1 MTEPTKKQDLVLLPG
16 LACDSAL
23 WRAQIAGLADIAH
36 VHVADTTRADS
47 MAGLAAEVLAAAPAR
62 FALAGLSMGGYVA
75 QEMLRRAPARITRLA
90 LLDSSAEADTEAH
103 AAYRRGL
110 MELAEKGE
118 FKGVT
123 RRFLPMLLHPD
134 RVEDAD
140 LAATVMAMAERCG
153 RAAYLRQQTAL
164 LHRADGWDVLGKVAC
179 PTLIL
184 CGREDRLTPLA
195 AHEAMAAAIPGAEL
209 VVLDGCGHLS
219 PLEKPDAVTAAMRRW
234 LLRPRAG

>member
-1 MTEPTKKQDLVLLPG
+1 MTETNDKQDLVLLPG
-16 LACDSAL
+16 LACDSDL
-23 WRAQIAGLADIAH
+23 WRAQVAGLADLAHIQIAD
-36 VHVADTTRADS
+36 VTGSDS
-47 MAGLAAEVLAAAPAR
+47 MAGLADDVLAAAPAR

-75 QEMLRRAPARITRLA
+75 QEMLRRAPERITRLA
-90 LLDSSAEADTEAH
+90 LLDSSADADAAAH

-110 MELAEKGE
+110 MALAEKGE

-164 LHRADGWDVLGKVAC
+164 LHRADGFDVLRKVAC
-179 PTLIL
+179 PTLVL
-184 CGREDRLTPLA
+184 CGRQDRLTPLV
-195 AHEAMAAAIPGAEL
+195 AHEAMAAAIPDAEL
-209 VVLDGCGHLS
+209 VVLEDCGHLS
-219 PLEKPDAVTAAMRRW
+219 PLEQPDAVTAALRRW
-234 LLRPRAG
+234 LLRPLAG